1 MKTNYPNKN
10 TCFVLDFESYL
21 ICRKITCTLGGV
33 TCETSKNRK
42 KKSSDTRIYIEVGNG
57 KEGKIGLETRVWAN
71 FEVGGPVN
79 RPPPCGRCR
88 LHRQHCLPRLACP
101 PRPEEVVK
109 F

>member
-1 MKTNYPNKN
+1 MILIKN

-57 KEGKIGLETRVWAN
+57 KEGQIGLETRVWAN
-71 FEVGGPVN
+71 FEVNGPFKGVVVESITLTSN
-79 RPPPCGRCR
+79 GPPVS
-88 LHRQHCLPRLACP
+88 L
-101 PRPEEVVK
+101 